1 MLHSWNGLS
10 FYISPLIQPIASVI
24 LTYSKNATNQ
34 KQVCYHIYM
43 KYCQSLLNEVLESN
57 TIKVVAETSESSFTA
72 LETRELM
79 GWLRV
84 GGRGAEREKFHPE

>member
-1 MLHSWNGLS
+1 
-10 FYISPLIQPIASVI
+10 
-24 LTYSKNATNQ
+24 
-34 KQVCYHIYM
+34 M

-57 TIKVVAETSESSFTA
+57 TIKAVAETSESSFTA

-84 GGRGAEREKFHPE
+84 VGRGAEREKFHPE